1 MEQNIKLI
9 ALQSPLYRVTI
20 SSMNQIELKEKL
32 FYNPATGD
40 FFWKEGQHNHVK
52 KGQLAGYIR
61 TSHTGT
67 PYRIIKIN
75 NQNYRAHKLA
85 WLYMTGDW
93 PKHEIDHKNR
103 IRHDNRLDNLRDVDR
118 TTNNYNT
125 KIPHTNTS
133 GVKGV
138 TWCKLKSKWKAQI
151 GYKGKVKS
159 LGYYVTLS
167 DAKNARYRAEK
178 LYV

>member
-1 MEQNIKLI
+1 
-9 ALQSPLYRVTI
+9 
-20 SSMNQIELKEKL
+20 MNQIELKEKL

-103 IRHDNRLDNLRDVDR
+103 IGDDNRIKNLRDVTASQNALNR
-118 TTNNYNT
+118 
-125 KIPHTNTS
+125 
-133 GVKGV
+133 
-138 TWCKLKSKWKAQI
+138 
-151 GYKGKVKS
+151 KVKS
-159 LGYYVTLS
+159 NNTTGFSGIEKRGKKWRAIITTNKKRKYLGTF
-167 DAKNARYRAEK
+167 DTKDEAQRARKKAEIK
-178 LYV
+178 YEIYNFQIIQSSNRNSCAHQEKP